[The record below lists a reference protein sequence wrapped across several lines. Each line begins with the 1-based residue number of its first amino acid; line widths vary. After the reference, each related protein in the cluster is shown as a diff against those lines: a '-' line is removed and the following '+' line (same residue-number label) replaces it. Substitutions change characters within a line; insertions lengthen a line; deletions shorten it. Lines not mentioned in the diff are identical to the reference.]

1 MDSTT
6 VTFATDKVTDMSF
19 RNIIGQGT
27 PLSILKGMLKKG
39 RLPHALLFTGEPG
52 VGKLFTAKQLLKAIN
67 CKNRDKEF
75 NSCDNCRNCRLIESF
90 NFPDLFFIK
99 PEGEQIK
106 VEAVRELNE
115 FLNMS
120 PYEASTKMVL
130 INEADKLN
138 ISAAN
143 AFLKTLEEP
152 PRDTLI
158 ILITEKPDL
167 LPDTIRS
174 RCVRIAFTPLSKEG
188 TLEVLKRLQSPSLT
202 VTFATDFEA
211 LIEGRP
217 GIIMEDNFGKYIE
230 VFKYLLQEG
239 PKSLGEDL
247 KKERLMIIIEL
258 LLIYLRDRMV
268 DIINKNS
275 AKTHSLINKDL
286 NCYFRNQFPPENRL
300 PNIGGESNSCGR
312 LKELQ
317 VIIEKYRKLLHI
329 KELMQFN
336 LNLKITWNYI
346 KTIVVL

>member
-1 MDSTT
+1 
-6 VTFATDKVTDMSF
+6 MSF
-19 RNIIGQGT
+19 KDIIGQAVA
-27 PLSILKGMLKKG
+27 LRILRGMLKQG

-52 VGKLFTAKQLLKAIN
+52 VGKLFTAKELLKAIN
-67 CKNRDKEF
+67 CKNSDEEF
-75 NSCDNCRNCRLIESF
+75 NPCDNCRNCRLIESF

-106 VEAVRELNE
+106 VETIREINE
-115 FLNMS
+115 FLNMT
-120 PYEASTKMVL
+120 PYEGSTKMVL

-152 PRDTLI
+152 PRDSII

-174 RCVRIAFTPLSKEG
+174 RCVRIAFTPLSKEE
-188 TLEVLKRLQSPSLT
+188 TSEVLKRLRPAAFPAT
-202 VTFATDFEA
+202 PVTFATNFEA

-217 GIIMEDNFGKYIE
+217 GIIMEEDFGEYIE
-230 VFKYLLQEG
+230 VLKYLLQES
-239 PKSLGEDL
+239 PKSFEEDF

-268 DIINKNS
+268 ELINKNS
-275 AKTHSLINKDL
+275 ATVTFTTNFK
-286 NCYFRNQFPPENRL
+286 QFEQTDNSPSS
-300 PNIGGESNSCGR
+300 IGGQSNSGR
-312 LKELQ
+312 LEGLQ

-329 KELMQFN
+329 RELMQFN
-336 LNLKITWNYI
+336 LNPKITWNYI
-346 KTIVVL
+346 KTIIV

>member
-1 MDSTT
+1 
-6 VTFATDKVTDMSF
+6 MSF
-19 RNIIGQGT
+19 KNIIGQGI
-27 PLSILKGMLKKG
+27 PLRILKGMLKKG

-52 VGKLFTAKQLLKAIN
+52 VGKLFTAKELLKAIN
-67 CKNRDKEF
+67 CKNRDEEF

-90 NFPDLFFIK
+90 NFPDLFFIQ

-106 VEAVRELNE
+106 VETIRELNE

-152 PRDTLI
+152 PRDSI
-158 ILITEKPDL
+158 IVLITEKPDL

-174 RCVRIAFTPLSKEG
+174 RCVRIAFTPLSKEE
-188 TLEVLKRLQSPSLT
+188 TLEVLKRLKSPS
-202 VTFATDFEA
+202 VFEA

-217 GIIMEDNFGKYIE
+217 GIIMEEDFGKYIE
-230 VFKYLLQEG
+230 VLKYLLQEG

-247 KKERLMIIIEL
+247 KKEKLMIIIEL

-268 DIINKNS
+268 DLINKNS
-275 AKTHSLINKDL
+275 AKTHSLIINKDL
-286 NCYFRNQFPPENRL
+286 FPPENRL
-300 PNIGGESNSCGR
+300 PTSGR

-329 KELMQFN
+329 RELMQFN

-346 KTIVVL
+346 KTIVVS